1 MNQRT
6 RLLKSKRDLQYG
18 PYCYISNIPFVD
30 DDFKYKNVIQLNCG
44 HSFKYN
50 YFMKSRFYLN
60 KNIYT
65 YSKCPYCMESISKVP
80 FIINKYTFK
89 R

>member
-1 MNQRT
+1 MKKRT
-6 RLLKSKRDLQYG
+6 RLLKNKLDLQYG
-18 PYCYISNIPFVD
+18 PDCYISNTRFDD
-30 DDFKYKNVIQLNCG
+30 DDFKNKNVIQLNCG

-50 YFMKSRFYLN
+50 YFMKSRYHLN

-65 YSKCPYCMESISKVP
+65 YSKCPYCMESISEVP
-80 FIINKYTFK
+80 FIINKYTFN